1 MFFSSLDETGAGNK
15 YRLLTEVARYADTHG
30 FSSVW
35 TPERHFHPFGG
46 LFPNPSVTSAA
57 VAAFTSR
64 LQVRAGSL
72 ISPLHDPVRIAE
84 EWAVVH
90 NLSGGKS
97 GHFVVLGRNVND
109 FVFFPDRYLRRR
121 EIMFEQ
127 IEIVR
132 KLWRGEPAILSE
144 QFREAVE
151 VSLYPRPIQ
160 RSFRSG

>member
-1 MFFSSLDETGAGNK
+1 MEFGVMFFSSVDESGAGNK

-35 TPERHFHPFGG
+35 TPERHFHRFGG

-57 VAAFTSR
+57 VAALTSR
-64 LQVRAGSL
+64 VHVRAGSL

-84 EWAVVH
+84 EWAVVD
-90 NLSGGKS
+90 NLSGGRVGISFGS
-97 GHFVVLGRNVND
+97 GWNVND
-109 FVFFPDRYLRRR
+109 FVFFPDRYPRRR

-132 KLWRGEPAILSE
+132 KLWRGE
-144 QFREAVE
+144 
-151 VSLYPRPIQ
+151 
-160 RSFRSG
+160 